1 MLIAVQ
7 EEDEEECE
15 TSQTMVLDSELL
27 PVHMTSLVPIIVQSQ
42 LVIASINF
50 FTEELMQTA

>member
-27 PVHMTSLVPIIVQSQ
+27 PVHMTSLFPIIIHS
-42 LVIASINF
+42 
-50 FTEELMQTA
+50 

>member
-1 MLIAVQ
+1 
-7 EEDEEECE
+7 
-15 TSQTMVLDSELL
+15 MVLDSELL
-27 PVHMTSLVPIIVQSQ
+27 PVHMTSLVPIIIQSQ